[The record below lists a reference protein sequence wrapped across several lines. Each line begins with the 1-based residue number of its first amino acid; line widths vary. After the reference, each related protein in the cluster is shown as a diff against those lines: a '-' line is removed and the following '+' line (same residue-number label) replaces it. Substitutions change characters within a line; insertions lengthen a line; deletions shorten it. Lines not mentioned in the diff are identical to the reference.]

1 MSTVAILYTSP
12 ETVIEDYAK
21 LLNLA
26 KSDEVLDNN
35 KATFLKVN
43 ISWQHYYPACSS
55 TPWQIEGV
63 GKYLQSKGFSNLTAA
78 HNGTVVVNPHEGR
91 TKNKH
96 NLAEE
101 NLGINH
107 VVLDEK
113 PTEWI
118 EYKPKN
124 KMIILDKIFPE
135 GIFIPKIFL
144 NSNIVHLPTVKTH
157 VFTQMTGAMKNAFGG
172 LLNRRRHWTH

>member
-101 NLGINH
+101 
-107 VVLDEK
+107 K
-113 PTEWI
+113 PSV
-118 EYKPKN
+118 P
-124 KMIILDKIFPE
+124 
-135 GIFIPKIFL
+135 
-144 NSNIVHLPTVKTH
+144 LPI
-157 VFTQMTGAMKNAFGG
+157 
-172 LLNRRRHWTH
+172 